1 MFIDEKGKLFGKVN
15 LLDLL
20 VVLIII
26 VALAFGGYYFIG
38 KDGSVGSKMSIEY
51 TVEVVKKDEKFFE
64 HIIPGESVVDGK
76 TKQPM
81 GEIVSFEKHDC
92 KIISQDDRDMSL
104 KLDTVEGKFDGTIKI
119 RLDADVSY
127 PDFKSG
133 NETIKIG
140 KSVEYRSE
148 SAAIHGYII
157 GIDYDVQALKEMK

>member
-20 VVLIII
+20 VVLII
-26 VALAFGGYYFIG
+26 VAALVFGGYYFIG
-38 KDGSVGSKMSIEY
+38 KDGAVGSKMTIEY
-51 TVEVVKKDEKFFE
+51 TVEVVKKDSEFFDY
-64 HIIPGESVVDGK
+64 IIPGEAVVDGK

-92 KIISQDDRDMSL
+92 RIISQDNRDLSL
-104 KLDTVEGKFDGTIKI
+104 KLDTVEGKYDGTIKI
-119 RLDADVSY
+119 RIDADVAY

-140 KSVEYRSE
+140 KSVAYRSE

-157 GIDYDVQALKEMK
+157 GIDFDEEALKEMK

>member
-26 VALAFGGYYFIG
+26 AALAFGGYYFIG
-38 KDGSVGSKMSIEY
+38 KDSGTGSKMPIEY
-51 TVEVVKKDEKFFE
+51 TVEVVKKDAKFFE
-64 HIIPGESVVDGK
+64 HIIPGETVVDGK

-92 KIISQDDRDMSL
+92 KIITQDNRDLSL
-104 KLDTVEGKFDGTIKI
+104 KLDAVEGKFDGTIKI
-119 RLDADVSY
+119 KLDADVAY

-140 KSVEYRSE
+140 KSVAYRSE

-157 GIDYDVQALKEMK
+157 GIDYDEAALKEMR